1 MDGKWKAIWDLAKKV
16 KIFGLEN
23 KKKQRQIRHCDCFL
37 FFPVVNYFMILMTE
51 NVNEKTYL
59 NVQCEAENTSYCE
72 DPEGYPEKIILDLLT
87 LSPAWIN
94 SGIFQK
100 SSSQGRRYLRQPAAT
115 ELT

>member
-1 MDGKWKAIWDLAKKV
+1 M

-23 KKKQRQIRHCDCFL
+23 KKKSSAKLDTVTLSYSFYL
-37 FFPVVNYFMILMTE
+37 FFYFMILITKKFSQL
-51 NVNEKTYL
+51 NGKTYL

-87 LSPAWIN
+87 LSPGWIN

-100 SSSQGRRYLRQPAAT
+100 SSSQGRRYQRQPAAT
-115 ELT
+115 QLT

>member
-1 MDGKWKAIWDLAKKV
+1 MTKK
-16 KIFGLEN
+16 FSE
-23 KKKQRQIRHCDCFL
+23 
-37 FFPVVNYFMILMTE
+37 
-51 NVNEKTYL
+51 VNENTHL

-87 LSPAWIN
+87 VSPGWIN

-100 SSSQGRRYLRQPAAT
+100 SSSQGRRYLHQPAAT

>member
-1 MDGKWKAIWDLAKKV
+1 V

-23 KKKQRQIRHCDCFL
+23 KKKSSADLDTLTVFL
-37 FFPVVNYFMILMTE
+37 LFPLVIYFMILITKKFSE
-51 NVNEKTYL
+51 VNKNTYL

-87 LSPAWIN
+87 VSPGWIN
-94 SGIFQK
+94 SGIFQR